1 MQCKPRDLANQG
13 HCRGKSNAM
22 IYDISM
28 LLDAVEF
35 ISRDLE
41 NLPAFMKIGNIGSVA
56 KHL

>member
-1 MQCKPRDLANQG
+1 
-13 HCRGKSNAM
+13 M